1 MDAIF
6 KPEPSPGPHQKL
18 ARYRQLSPR
27 SSVHVSPLCLGGMSI
42 GDQWSA
48 GFGSM
53 DKQSSFKLLDTYYD
67 AGGNWIDTANNYQEG
82 SSEEFIGEWME
93 QRDIRSQ
100 MIIATKVR
108 AQYTHTTTDF
118 SWDTTKQKVNFV
130 GNNLKSMR
138 VSLEISLKRLR
149 TDYIDIFYVHAWDM
163 HTSVEEIMDGLHNL
177 VAAGKVLY
185 LGISNAPAWL
195 VVKAND
201 YARSTGKTP
210 FVVYQAP
217 YSILK
222 RDIEREILPMCQH
235 EGIALNLY
243 FVLAAGHI
251 RTTAEEEKRR
261 ASGEQGR
268 QGFFFGSWER
278 TSSEAAICDGL
289 EKLATEIGVKSISAL
304 AIAYVLHKAPYM
316 FPIIG
321 GRKVE
326 HLQSN
331 LEALEISLSKAQK
344 EFLDGL
350 QPFDKGYPLNV
361 LGDPSGY
368 PRPVKSIATIDTI
381 PVATVITPARDQ
393 L

>member
-1 MDAIF
+1 MSSIF
-6 KPEPSPGPHQKL
+6 QPELPPGPHQKL
-18 ARYRQLSPR
+18 ARYRQLSSR

-42 GDQWSA
+42 GDQWSEM
-48 GFGSM
+48 FGSM

-67 AGGNWIDTANNYQEG
+67 AGGNWIDTANIYQEG

-100 MIIATKVR
+100 MIIATK
-108 AQYTHTTTDF
+108 YTNIPGRTRGVPLA
-118 SWDTTKQKVNFV
+118 KQKVNFV

-138 VSLEISLKRLR
+138 VSLDISLKRLR
-149 TDYIDIFYVHAWDM
+149 TDYVDIFYVHAWDM

-177 VAAGKVLY
+177 VAAGKILY

-235 EGIALNLY
+235 EGIALTLY

-251 RTTAEEEKRR
+251 RTTAEEEQRR
-261 ASGEQGR
+261 TSGEQGR

-278 TSSEAAICDGL
+278 TPDEVKVCDGL
-289 EKLATEIGVKSISAL
+289 EKLAAEIGVKNISAL

-331 LEALEISLSKAQK
+331 LEALEISLSKEQMDY
-344 EFLDGL
+344 LDNL
-350 QPFDKGYPLNV
+350 KVFDKGYPLNA

-368 PRPVKSIATIDTI
+368 PRPVQTIATIDAI
-381 PVATVITPARDQ
+381 PVASVIRPVHD
-393 L
+393 

>member
-1 MDAIF
+1 MSSIF
-6 KPEPSPGPHQKL
+6 EPELPPGPHQKL

-42 GDQWSA
+42 GDQWSDM
-48 GFGSM
+48 FGSM
-53 DKQSSFKLLDTYYD
+53 DKQSSFKLLDAYYD
-67 AGGNWIDTANNYQEG
+67 AGGNWIDTANIYQEG

-100 MIIATKVR
+100 MIIATK
-108 AQYTHTTTDF
+108 YTNIPGRTRGVPVA
-118 SWDTTKQKVNFV
+118 KQKVNFL

-149 TDYIDIFYVHAWDM
+149 TDYVDIFYVHAWDM

-177 VAAGKVLY
+177 VAAGKILY
-185 LGISNAPAWL
+185 LDISNAPAWL

-235 EGIALNLY
+235 EGIALALY

-261 ASGEQGR
+261 SSGEQGR
-268 QGFFFGSWER
+268 QGLFFGSWER
-278 TSSEAAICDGL
+278 TPDEVKVCDGL
-289 EKLATEIGVKSISAL
+289 EKLAAEIGVKNISSL
-304 AIAYVLHKAPYM
+304 AIAYVLHKAPYI

-331 LEALEISLSKAQK
+331 LEALEISLSKTQM
-344 EFLDGL
+344 ENLDNL
-350 QPFDKGYPLNV
+350 HPFDKGYPLSV

-368 PRPVKSIATIDTI
+368 PRPVKMIATIDPI
-381 PVATVITPARDQ
+381 PVASVITPTRD
-393 L
+393 

>member
-1 MDAIF
+1 A
-6 KPEPSPGPHQKL
+6 PGPHQKL

-27 SSVHVSPLCLGGMSI
+27 SSIHVSPLCLGGMSI
-42 GDQWSA
+42 GDQWA
-48 GFGSM
+48 NGFGSM
-53 DKQSSFKLLDTYYD
+53 EKESSFKLLDAYYD
-67 AGGNWIDTANNYQEG
+67 AGGNHIDTANRAQEG

-93 QRDIRSQ
+93 LRGIRNQ
-100 MIIATKVR
+100 MIVATK
-108 AQYTHTTTDF
+108 YTNIPSRTPGIPLA
-118 SWDTTKQKVNFV
+118 KQKVNWV
-130 GNNLKSMR
+130 GNNLKSMK
-138 VSLEISLKRLR
+138 VNLEISLKRLR
-149 TDYIDIFYVHAWDM
+149 TDYIDIYYVHAWDL

-177 VAAGKVLY
+177 VIAGKILY

-201 YARSTGKTP
+201 YARAHGKTP

-217 YSILK
+217 FSILK

-235 EGIALNLY
+235 EDLAGIALTLY

-251 RTTAEEEKRR
+251 RTTAEEEQRR

-268 QGFFFGSWER
+268 QGSFFGSWER
-278 TSSEAAICDGL
+278 TQEEVKVCDAL
-289 EKLATEIGVKSISAL
+289 EKLAAEIGVKSITSI

-326 HLQSN
+326 HLLSN
-331 LEALEISLSKAQK
+331 IEALDISLSKEQM
-344 EFLDGL
+344 EYLDNL
-350 QPFDKGYPLNV
+350 QPFDRGYPLNV

-381 PVATVITPARDQ
+381 PMPSAITPRHDRIAK
-393 L
+393 

>member
-1 MDAIF
+1 MSSIF
-6 KPEPSPGPHQKL
+6 APEPAPGPHEPL

-42 GDQWSA
+42 GDQWSEM
-48 GFGSM
+48 FGSM
-53 DKQSSFKLLDTYYD
+53 DKEASFELLNAFYE
-67 AGGNWIDTANNYQEG
+67 AGGNWIDTANIYQEG
-82 SSEEFIGEWME
+82 SSEKFIGEWME
-93 QRDIRSQ
+93 QRGIRNQ
-100 MIIATKVR
+100 MIIATK
-108 AQYTHTTTDF
+108 YTNIPGRTRGVPLA
-118 SWDTTKQKVNFV
+118 KQAVNFV

-138 VSLEISLKRLR
+138 TSLEISLKRLR
-149 TDYIDIFYVHAWDM
+149 TDYVDIFYVHAWDM

-177 VAAGKVLY
+177 VVAGKVLY

-201 YARSTGKTP
+201 YARSTGKTQ

-235 EGIALNLY
+235 EGIALTLY

-261 ASGEQGR
+261 SSGEQGR
-268 QGFFFGSWER
+268 QGNFFGSWER
-278 TSSEAAICDGL
+278 SPEEVKVCDGL
-289 EKLATEIGVKSISAL
+289 EKLAAEIGVKSISAL

-331 LEALEISLSKAQK
+331 LEALEISLTKTQM
-344 EFLDGL
+344 EYLDSL
-350 QPFDKGYPLNV
+350 KPFDKGYPLNV

-368 PRPVKSIATIDTI
+368 PRPVKTIATIDAI
-381 PVATVITPARDQ
+381 PVASVITPARQ
-393 L
+393 

>member
-1 MDAIF
+1 MSSIF
-6 KPEPSPGPHQKL
+6 QPELPPGPHQKL
-18 ARYRQLSPR
+18 ARYRQLSSR

-42 GDQWSA
+42 GDQWSEM
-48 GFGSM
+48 FGSM

-67 AGGNWIDTANNYQEG
+67 AGGNWIDTANIYQEG

-100 MIIATKVR
+100 MIIATK
-108 AQYTHTTTDF
+108 YTNIPGRTRGVPLA
-118 SWDTTKQKVNFV
+118 KQKVNFV

-138 VSLEISLKRLR
+138 VSLDISLKRLR
-149 TDYIDIFYVHAWDM
+149 TDYVDIFYVHAWDM

-177 VAAGKVLY
+177 VAAGKILY

-235 EGIALNLY
+235 EGIALTLY

-251 RTTAEEEKRR
+251 RTTAEEEQRR
-261 ASGEQGR
+261 TSGEQGR

-278 TSSEAAICDGL
+278 TPDEVKVCDGL
-289 EKLATEIGVKSISAL
+289 EKLAAEIGVKNISAL

-321 GRKVE
+321 GRKVD

-331 LEALEISLSKAQK
+331 LEALEISLSKEQMDY
-344 EFLDGL
+344 LDNL
-350 QPFDKGYPLNV
+350 KVFDKGYPLNA

-368 PRPVKSIATIDTI
+368 PRPVQTIATIDAI
-381 PVATVITPARDQ
+381 PVASVIRPVHD
-393 L
+393 

>member
-1 MDAIF
+1 MSSIF
-6 KPEPSPGPHQKL
+6 QPELPPGPHQKL
-18 ARYRQLSPR
+18 ARYRQLSSR

-42 GDQWSA
+42 GDQWSEM
-48 GFGSM
+48 FGSM
-53 DKQSSFKLLDTYYD
+53 DKESSFKLLDTYYD
-67 AGGNWIDTANNYQEG
+67 AGGNWIDTANIYQEG

-100 MIIATKVR
+100 MIIATK
-108 AQYTHTTTDF
+108 YTNIPGRTRGVPLA
-118 SWDTTKQKVNFV
+118 KQKVNFV

-138 VSLEISLKRLR
+138 VSLDISLKRLR
-149 TDYIDIFYVHAWDM
+149 TDYVDIFYVHAWDM

-177 VAAGKVLY
+177 VAAGKILY

-235 EGIALNLY
+235 EGIALTLY

-251 RTTAEEEKRR
+251 RTTAEEEQRR
-261 ASGEQGR
+261 TSGEQGR
-268 QGFFFGSWER
+268 QGFFFGPWER
-278 TSSEAAICDGL
+278 TPDEVKVCDGL
-289 EKLATEIGVKSISAL
+289 EKLAAEIGVKNINAL

-326 HLQSN
+326 HLHSN
-331 LEALEISLSKAQK
+331 LEALEISLSKEQMDY
-344 EFLDGL
+344 LDNL
-350 QPFDKGYPLNV
+350 KAFDKGYPSDA

-368 PRPVKSIATIDTI
+368 PRPVKMIATIDAI
-381 PVATVITPARDQ
+381 PVASVIRPVHD
-393 L
+393 